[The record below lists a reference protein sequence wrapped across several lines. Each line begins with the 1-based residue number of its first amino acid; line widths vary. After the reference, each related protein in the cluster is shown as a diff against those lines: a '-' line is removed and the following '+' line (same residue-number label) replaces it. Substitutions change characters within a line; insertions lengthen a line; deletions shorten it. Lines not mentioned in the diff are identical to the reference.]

1 MSRCCSSAEPDTRE
15 VRFDDCCA
23 EFPAVSAERSPIP
36 GMPPGKPSSEVPP
49 SCNGPKLRDQLL
61 SVLEEHHAA
70 MGLCLEQ
77 QHMVLRTAIERVCCA
92 CIDERMVNDTLAPEC
107 VMLAPVDGH
116 GEPAPEEGK
125 PETDSVEQPEVCGRI
140 SSSDMKHVKSKSK
153 FVSSLLRVE
162 EGDDLANMNTLRG
175 CLRFII
181 SHPFFDFCVGG
192 LVVLSTI
199 VMFVK
204 LEVEAPNPDG
214 DILLGQHVNFTE
226 AQEPPAFVVI
236 AHFFNVAFLV
246 ELVVRLY
253 VKRLAYFL
261 SVTNLIEGAIVVFTT
276 LDAYVFSQFSTSGKD
291 NSISFMRLVRFARIA
306 KAMRVIRTMSLFR
319 QLRVL
324 LSTIAMSFMSL
335 LWSLTI
341 LFIFMLMF
349 SLFLCQLMQGVV
361 LDADEDN
368 DLKRWVYRYY
378 GSSTRAL
385 YTVFEI
391 TFSGGWPNY
400 ARPLVEQVG
409 PVYGFVFFLY
419 VTAVVFAMVRIISA
433 IFLKDTLQ
441 TAANDADM
449 MVQEKNHEVAAFT
462 RKLAALFELADQ
474 SGDGQLSLE
483 ELENVL
489 SCPKVK
495 VWMSVLGVDT
505 TETRNLFSLLDDG
518 DGLISY
524 GEFVAGISHLKGTA
538 RSQDTF
544 AIMRDCARINKNCEA
559 VLAHCEA
566 MAKSMHALPKA
577 TEVKL
582 ARAPSRTCLEML
594 AAKTRTRSNGQ
605 PQDVEGMEQFIS
617 GGSASSGI

>member
-1 MSRCCSSAEPDTRE
+1 
-15 VRFDDCCA
+15 
-23 EFPAVSAERSPIP
+23 
-36 GMPPGKPSSEVPP
+36 
-49 SCNGPKLRDQLL
+49 
-61 SVLEEHHAA
+61 
-70 MGLCLEQ
+70 
-77 QHMVLRTAIERVCCA
+77 
-92 CIDERMVNDTLAPEC
+92 
-107 VMLAPVDGH
+107 
-116 GEPAPEEGK
+116 
-125 PETDSVEQPEVCGRI
+125 
-140 SSSDMKHVKSKSK
+140 
-153 FVSSLLRVE
+153 
-162 EGDDLANMNTLRG
+162 
-175 CLRFII
+175 
-181 SHPFFDFCVGG
+181 
-192 LVVLSTI
+192 
-199 VMFVK
+199 
-204 LEVEAPNPDG
+204 
-214 DILLGQHVNFTE
+214 
-226 AQEPPAFVVI
+226 
-236 AHFFNVAFLV
+236 
-246 ELVVRLY
+246 
-253 VKRLAYFL
+253 
-261 SVTNLIEGAIVVFTT
+261 
-276 LDAYVFSQFSTSGKD
+276 
-291 NSISFMRLVRFARIA
+291 LVRFARIA